1 MNELTVREY
10 LGNRIEFKMVDGHVY
25 ANANQMANGFG
36 GSPKLRDWKASNNTK
51 KYIEALEKS
60 LEKFSPTE
68 LIIVN
73 QGGKAKEQGT
83 WIHEKLVLNFARYLN
98 VEFELWCDEQIATL
112 LREGKVELQPTNDKI
127 SLLMRIVTANGETEL
142 ALAMN
147 RYENNYV
154 KPLEL
159 DNKIKSQQIA
169 ELQPKGTY
177 YDLVLQCKNL
187 LSVGQIAKDYGK
199 SPQWLNDKLHELKV
213 QYKQGNVWLLY
224 QKYADKGYT
233 KSKTQPITRS
243 TGPDVVLHTYWT
255 QKGRLFIYELLK
267 SQGILPNVEIEEV
280 A

>member
-10 LGNRIEFKMVDGHVY
+10 LGNRIEFKMVDGHIY

-36 GSPKLRDWKASNNTK
+36 GSSKLRDWKASNNTK

-60 LEKFSPTE
+60 NSNKLEKISLVYSE
-68 LIIVN
+68 EGRN
-73 QGGKAKEQGT
+73 GGT

-112 LREGKVELQPTNDKI
+112 LREGKVELQPTNDKL
-127 SLLMRIVTANGETEL
+127 SLLMGIVTANGETEL

-147 RYENNYV
+147 KYENNYV

>member
-36 GSPKLRDWKASNNTK
+36 GSQKLKDWKRSENTK
-51 KYIEALEKS
+51 RYIEALEAKG
-60 LEKFSPTE
+60 KFSTP
-68 LIIVN
+68 LIDTKI
-73 QGGKAKEQGT
+73 GGINGGET
-83 WIHEKLVLNFARYLN
+83 WIHEKLVINFARYLN

>member
-1 MNELTVREY
+1 MNELMVREY
-10 LGNRIEFKMVDGHVY
+10 LGNRIEFKMIDGHIY

-36 GSPKLRDWKASNNTK
+36 GSQKLADWKRSENTK
-51 KYIEALEKS
+51 RYMEALNKNKLWKNS
-60 LEKFSPTE
+60 
-68 LIIVN
+68 IISEEGRN
-73 QGGKAKEQGT
+73 GGT

>member
-36 GSPKLRDWKASNNTK
+36 GNQKLADWKRSENTK
-51 KYIEALEKS
+51 RYMEALNKNKLWKNS
-60 LEKFSPTE
+60 
-68 LIIVN
+68 IISEEGRN
-73 QGGKAKEQGT
+73 GGT

>member
-1 MNELTVREY
+1 M
-10 LGNRIEFKMVDGHVY
+10 
-25 ANANQMANGFG
+25 
-36 GSPKLRDWKASNNTK
+36 
-51 KYIEALEKS
+51 
-60 LEKFSPTE
+60 
-68 LIIVN
+68 
-73 QGGKAKEQGT
+73 
-83 WIHEKLVLNFARYLN
+83 
-98 VEFELWCDEQIATL
+98 EFELWCDEQIATL

>member
-36 GSPKLRDWKASNNTK
+36 GSQKLKDWKRSENTK
-51 KYIEALEKS
+51 RYIEALEAKG
-60 LEKFSPTE
+60 KFSTP
-68 LIIVN
+68 LIDTKI
-73 QGGKAKEQGT
+73 GGINGGET

>member
-1 MNELTVREY
+1 MNELMVREY
-10 LGNRIEFKMVDGHVY
+10 LGNRIEFKMIDGHIY

-36 GSPKLRDWKASNNTK
+36 GSQKLKDWKRSENTK
-51 KYIEALEKS
+51 RYIEALEAKG
-60 LEKFSPTE
+60 KFSTP
-68 LIIVN
+68 LIDTKI
-73 QGGKAKEQGT
+73 GGINGGET
-83 WIHEKLVLNFARYLN
+83 WIYEKLVLNFARYLN

>member
-1 MNELTVREY
+1 MNELMVREY

-36 GSPKLRDWKASNNTK
+36 GSQKLADWKRSENTK
-51 KYIEALEKS
+51 RYMEALNKNKLWKNS
-60 LEKFSPTE
+60 
-68 LIIVN
+68 IISEEGRN
-73 QGGKAKEQGT
+73 GGT

>member
-1 MNELTVREY
+1 MNELMVREY

-36 GSPKLRDWKASNNTK
+36 GSQKLKDWKRSENTK
-51 KYIEALEKS
+51 RYIEALEAKG
-60 LEKFSPTE
+60 KFSTP
-68 LIIVN
+68 LIDTKI
-73 QGGKAKEQGT
+73 GGINGGET

>member
-10 LGNRIEFKMVDGHVY
+10 LGNRIEFKMIDGHIY

-36 GSPKLRDWKASNNTK
+36 GSQKLADWTRSENTK
-51 KYIEALEKS
+51 RYMEALNKNKLWKNS
-60 LEKFSPTE
+60 
-68 LIIVN
+68 IISEEGRN
-73 QGGKAKEQGT
+73 GGT

>member
-36 GSPKLRDWKASNNTK
+36 GSQKLKDWKRSENTK
-51 KYIEALEKS
+51 RYIEALEAKG
-60 LEKFSPTE
+60 KFSTP
-68 LIIVN
+68 LIDTKI
-73 QGGKAKEQGT
+73 GGINGGET

-169 ELQPKGTY
+169 ELQP
-177 YDLVLQCKNL
+177 
-187 LSVGQIAKDYGK
+187 
-199 SPQWLNDKLHELKV
+199 
-213 QYKQGNVWLLY
+213 
-224 QKYADKGYT
+224 
-233 KSKTQPITRS
+233 S
-243 TGPDVVLHTYWT
+243 TNYC
-255 QKGRLFIYELLK
+255 
-267 SQGILPNVEIEEV
+267 
-280 A
+280 

>member
-1 MNELTVREY
+1 MNELMVREY
-10 LGNRIEFKMVDGHVY
+10 LGNRIEFKMIDGHIY

-36 GSPKLRDWKASNNTK
+36 GSQKLKDWKRSENTK
-51 KYIEALEKS
+51 RYIEALEAKG
-60 LEKFSPTE
+60 KFSTP
-68 LIIVN
+68 LIDTKI
-73 QGGKAKEQGT
+73 GGINGGET

>member
-1 MNELTVREY
+1 MNELTVKEY
-10 LGNRIEFKMVDGHVY
+10 LGNRIEFKMVDGHIY

-36 GSPKLRDWKASNNTK
+36 GSSKLRDWKASNNTK

-60 LEKFSPTE
+60 NSNKLEKISLVYSE
-68 LIIVN
+68 EGRN
-73 QGGKAKEQGT
+73 GGT

-112 LREGKVELQPTNDKI
+112 LREGKVELQPTNDKL
-127 SLLMRIVTANGETEL
+127 SLLMGIVTANGETEL

-147 RYENNYV
+147 KYENNYV

-169 ELQPKGTY
+169 ELQPKGIY